1 MTVQISSSS
10 GADQA
15 SANGVYCYGI
25 TWATAAPPRG
35 EGVGGKVV
43 AAVRDGE
50 LAALTSPVESTKV
63 RAKRRDLLN
72 QYEVLAAA
80 LERGTGLKIRFGDV
94 LENEADIDVGFI
106 RSRQTTLAV

>member
-1 MTVQISSSS
+1 MTVQISRSP

-50 LAALTSPVESTKV
+50 LAALTSPVEWRKV
-63 RAKRRDLLN
+63 RAKRRGLLN
-72 QYEVLAAA
+72 HSEVLAAA
-80 LERGTGLKIRFGDV
+80 LERGKVLPLRFGGV
-94 LENEADIDVGFI
+94 FENEVCTVEGFVG
-106 RSRQTTLAV
+106 